1 MKKNLMVKTMFVNI
15 LTAGVFAFTF
25 GVIMTACSD
34 ELNNEAAVNEND
46 KVPAGADTRLLE
58 AYGLMYTDF
67 VTENDVEILNADTY
81 PRIDA
86 RQRTVNS
93 RQTELQAQV

>member
-1 MKKNLMVKTMFVNI
+1 
-15 LTAGVFAFTF
+15 
-25 GVIMTACSD
+25 MTACSD

-58 AYGLMYTDF
+58 V